1 MLFMLGSLS
10 LFAVDCNIGQLNVD
24 ILPCGNDGKF
34 YVKVNFSYQ
43 NVGNEGFKIVGNG
56 NNYGT
61 FQYNQLPVTIGP
73 FVGNGTSEYEI
84 VVKDIQ
90 FPDCQNFKEFGP
102 VQCNSCSIY
111 DLVVD
116 TGNCTSDST
125 YSATVNFEYQNVG
138 NNGFKLFFN
147 GVLFGT
153 YQYTQLPLNIQNFPV
168 SNKKNDVVKIID
180 VDNPDC
186 YKAVEY
192 EGLKC
197 GSQGGDC
204 IITNLTAVESDCDS
218 AGNFYVT
225 IDFDFEN
232 EGNQG
237 FTILGNGVNYGN
249 FEYGNLPVVLGPL
262 KGSKDKVWEF
272 IVKDKQ
278 YSYCLKGIS
287 IGKKDCGTDCE
298 IYEVVVTKGDCTSD
312 STYVLTI
319 DFDYKNVGGDKFN
332 LKANGKYF
340 GTYLYTQLPL
350 TINNFPKSGQGVDW
364 ILICDKENEQC
375 CKGKEF
381 ETKSC
386 GNSGDCIITNL
397 TAVASDCD
405 SAGNFYVTI
414 DFDYENEGNQ
424 GFTILGNGVN
434 YGNFEYGNL
443 PVVLGPLKGSKDKV
457 WEFIVKDKQYSYCLK
472 GISIGKKD
480 CGTDCEIYEVV
491 VTKGDCT
498 SDSTYVLT
506 IDFDYKNVGGD
517 KFNLKANGKYF
528 GTYLYTQL
536 PLTIN
541 NFPKSGQGVD
551 WILICDKENEQCCK
565 GKEFETKSC
574 GNSGDC
580 IITNLTAVASDCDSA
595 GNFYVTIDFD
605 YENEGNQGFTIQG
618 NGVNYGNFGYADLPV
633 VLGPFKGS
641 NTKVWEFKV
650 KDIQYPDCYKVK
662 ELGKVDCGDEC
673 EIKNLV
679 VDLGNCTS
687 DSTYSIYINFAVE
700 KPGSTH
706 FKLFANGQYFGTFA
720 YDSLPLNLSDFPQSG
735 NTHDWLK
742 VCDNEKEDCCKT
754 KEFKSP
760 KCGGNIA
767 NIYNLNAKIVN
778 CVNGVFNV
786 ELSFKHHSTGT
797 KGYRV
802 SGNGKQY
809 GVFDYSQNPLV
820 LGPIVNDTKL
830 QYEFVVTDNEFNTGD
845 DYVNIG
851 YVDCTTA
858 THEPA
863 IKEAGVSWHFVGT
876 DLIISTKDKERI
888 IQRISMFNY
897 LGQAVMRTEVNSTT
911 TSINTCALHPGM
923 YVCLVTF
930 ADGHQSVLIPKL
942 D

>member
-1 MLFMLGSLS
+1 MRKIIYSMLFMLGSLS

-312 STYVLTI
+312 STY
-319 DFDYKNVGGDKFN
+319 
-332 LKANGKYF
+332 A
-340 GTYLYTQLPL
+340 
-350 TINNFPKSGQGVDW
+350 
-364 ILICDKENEQC
+364 
-375 CKGKEF
+375 
-381 ETKSC
+381 
-386 GNSGDCIITNL
+386 
-397 TAVASDCD
+397 
-405 SAGNFYVTI
+405 
-414 DFDYENEGNQ
+414 
-424 GFTILGNGVN
+424 
-434 YGNFEYGNL
+434 
-443 PVVLGPLKGSKDKV
+443 
-457 WEFIVKDKQYSYCLK
+457 
-472 GISIGKKD
+472 
-480 CGTDCEIYEVV
+480 
-491 VTKGDCT
+491 
-498 SDSTYVLT
+498 LT

-735 NTHDWLK
+735 NTNDWLK

>member
-1 MLFMLGSLS
+1 
-10 LFAVDCNIGQLNVD
+10 
-24 ILPCGNDGKF
+24 
-34 YVKVNFSYQ
+34 
-43 NVGNEGFKIVGNG
+43 
-56 NNYGT
+56 
-61 FQYNQLPVTIGP
+61 
-73 FVGNGTSEYEI
+73 
-84 VVKDIQ
+84 
-90 FPDCQNFKEFGP
+90 
-102 VQCNSCSIY
+102 
-111 DLVVD
+111 
-116 TGNCTSDST
+116 
-125 YSATVNFEYQNVG
+125 
-138 NNGFKLFFN
+138 
-147 GVLFGT
+147 
-153 YQYTQLPLNIQNFPV
+153 
-168 SNKKNDVVKIID
+168 
-180 VDNPDC
+180 
-186 YKAVEY
+186 
-192 EGLKC
+192 
-197 GSQGGDC
+197 
-204 IITNLTAVESDCDS
+204 
-218 AGNFYVT
+218 
-225 IDFDFEN
+225 
-232 EGNQG
+232 
-237 FTILGNGVNYGN
+237 
-249 FEYGNLPVVLGPL
+249 
-262 KGSKDKVWEF
+262 
-272 IVKDKQ
+272 
-278 YSYCLKGIS
+278 
-287 IGKKDCGTDCE
+287 
-298 IYEVVVTKGDCTSD
+298 
-312 STYVLTI
+312 
-319 DFDYKNVGGDKFN
+319 
-332 LKANGKYF
+332 
-340 GTYLYTQLPL
+340 
-350 TINNFPKSGQGVDW
+350 
-364 ILICDKENEQC
+364 
-375 CKGKEF
+375 
-381 ETKSC
+381 
-386 GNSGDCIITNL
+386 
-397 TAVASDCD
+397 
-405 SAGNFYVTI
+405 
-414 DFDYENEGNQ
+414 
-424 GFTILGNGVN
+424 
-434 YGNFEYGNL
+434 
-443 PVVLGPLKGSKDKV
+443 
-457 WEFIVKDKQYSYCLK
+457 
-472 GISIGKKD
+472 
-480 CGTDCEIYEVV
+480 
-491 VTKGDCT
+491 
-498 SDSTYVLT
+498 
-506 IDFDYKNVGGD
+506 
-517 KFNLKANGKYF
+517 
-528 GTYLYTQL
+528 
-536 PLTIN
+536 
-541 NFPKSGQGVD
+541 
-551 WILICDKENEQCCK
+551 
-565 GKEFETKSC
+565 
-574 GNSGDC
+574 
-580 IITNLTAVASDCDSA
+580 
-595 GNFYVTIDFD
+595 
-605 YENEGNQGFTIQG
+605 ENEGNQGFTIQG

-700 KPGSTH
+700 KPGRTH

>member
-1 MLFMLGSLS
+1 M
-10 LFAVDCNIGQLNVD
+10 
-24 ILPCGNDGKF
+24 
-34 YVKVNFSYQ
+34 
-43 NVGNEGFKIVGNG
+43 
-56 NNYGT
+56 
-61 FQYNQLPVTIGP
+61 
-73 FVGNGTSEYEI
+73 
-84 VVKDIQ
+84 
-90 FPDCQNFKEFGP
+90 
-102 VQCNSCSIY
+102 
-111 DLVVD
+111 
-116 TGNCTSDST
+116 
-125 YSATVNFEYQNVG
+125 
-138 NNGFKLFFN
+138 
-147 GVLFGT
+147 
-153 YQYTQLPLNIQNFPV
+153 
-168 SNKKNDVVKIID
+168 
-180 VDNPDC
+180 
-186 YKAVEY
+186 
-192 EGLKC
+192 
-197 GSQGGDC
+197 
-204 IITNLTAVESDCDS
+204 
-218 AGNFYVT
+218 
-225 IDFDFEN
+225 
-232 EGNQG
+232 
-237 FTILGNGVNYGN
+237 
-249 FEYGNLPVVLGPL
+249 
-262 KGSKDKVWEF
+262 
-272 IVKDKQ
+272 
-278 YSYCLKGIS
+278 KGIS

-457 WEFIVKDKQYSYCLK
+457 WEFIVKDK
-472 GISIGKKD
+472 
-480 CGTDCEIYEVV
+480 
-491 VTKGDCT
+491 
-498 SDSTYVLT
+498 
-506 IDFDYKNVGGD
+506 
-517 KFNLKANGKYF
+517 
-528 GTYLYTQL
+528 
-536 PLTIN
+536 
-541 NFPKSGQGVD
+541 
-551 WILICDKENEQCCK
+551 
-565 GKEFETKSC
+565 
-574 GNSGDC
+574 
-580 IITNLTAVASDCDSA
+580 
-595 GNFYVTIDFD
+595 
-605 YENEGNQGFTIQG
+605 
-618 NGVNYGNFGYADLPV
+618 
-633 VLGPFKGS
+633 
-641 NTKVWEFKV
+641 
-650 KDIQYPDCYKVK
+650 QYPDCYKVK

>member
-1 MLFMLGSLS
+1 MRKIIYSMLFMLGSLS

-312 STYVLTI
+312 STY
-319 DFDYKNVGGDKFN
+319 
-332 LKANGKYF
+332 A
-340 GTYLYTQLPL
+340 
-350 TINNFPKSGQGVDW
+350 
-364 ILICDKENEQC
+364 
-375 CKGKEF
+375 
-381 ETKSC
+381 
-386 GNSGDCIITNL
+386 
-397 TAVASDCD
+397 
-405 SAGNFYVTI
+405 
-414 DFDYENEGNQ
+414 
-424 GFTILGNGVN
+424 
-434 YGNFEYGNL
+434 
-443 PVVLGPLKGSKDKV
+443 
-457 WEFIVKDKQYSYCLK
+457 
-472 GISIGKKD
+472 
-480 CGTDCEIYEVV
+480 
-491 VTKGDCT
+491 
-498 SDSTYVLT
+498 LT

>member
-1 MLFMLGSLS
+1 MRKIIYSMLFMLGSLS

-312 STYVLTI
+312 STY
-319 DFDYKNVGGDKFN
+319 
-332 LKANGKYF
+332 A
-340 GTYLYTQLPL
+340 
-350 TINNFPKSGQGVDW
+350 
-364 ILICDKENEQC
+364 
-375 CKGKEF
+375 
-381 ETKSC
+381 
-386 GNSGDCIITNL
+386 
-397 TAVASDCD
+397 
-405 SAGNFYVTI
+405 
-414 DFDYENEGNQ
+414 
-424 GFTILGNGVN
+424 
-434 YGNFEYGNL
+434 
-443 PVVLGPLKGSKDKV
+443 
-457 WEFIVKDKQYSYCLK
+457 
-472 GISIGKKD
+472 
-480 CGTDCEIYEVV
+480 
-491 VTKGDCT
+491 
-498 SDSTYVLT
+498 LT

-700 KPGSTH
+700 NPGSTH

-735 NTHDWLK
+735 NTNDWLK

>member
-1 MLFMLGSLS
+1 MRKIIYSMLFMLGSLS

-147 GVLFGT
+147 GILFGT

-249 FEYGNLPVVLGPL
+249 FGYADLPVVLGPF
-262 KGSKDKVWEF
+262 KGSKSKMWEF
-272 IVKDKQ
+272 KVKDIQ
-278 YSYCLKGIS
+278 YPDCYKVIELGIV
-287 IGKKDCGTDCE
+287 DCGNDCS
-298 IYEVVVTKGDCTSD
+298 ITEVVVTKGDCTSD

-434 YGNFEYGNL
+434 YGNF
-443 PVVLGPLKGSKDKV
+443 
-457 WEFIVKDKQYSYCLK
+457 
-472 GISIGKKD
+472 
-480 CGTDCEIYEVV
+480 
-491 VTKGDCT
+491 
-498 SDSTYVLT
+498 
-506 IDFDYKNVGGD
+506 
-517 KFNLKANGKYF
+517 
-528 GTYLYTQL
+528 
-536 PLTIN
+536 
-541 NFPKSGQGVD
+541 
-551 WILICDKENEQCCK
+551 
-565 GKEFETKSC
+565 
-574 GNSGDC
+574 
-580 IITNLTAVASDCDSA
+580 
-595 GNFYVTIDFD
+595 
-605 YENEGNQGFTIQG
+605 
-618 NGVNYGNFGYADLPV
+618 GYADLPV

-700 KPGSTH
+700 NPGSTH

-735 NTHDWLK
+735 NTNDWLK

-863 IKEAGVSWHFVGT
+863 IKEAGVCWHFVGT

-897 LGQAVMRTEVNSTT
+897 LGQAVMRTEVNATT
-911 TSINTCALHPGM
+911 TSINTCAMHPGM

>member
-1 MLFMLGSLS
+1 MRKIIYSMLFMLGSLS

-225 IDFDFEN
+225 IDFDF
-232 EGNQG
+232 
-237 FTILGNGVNYGN
+237 
-249 FEYGNLPVVLGPL
+249 
-262 KGSKDKVWEF
+262 
-272 IVKDKQ
+272 
-278 YSYCLKGIS
+278 
-287 IGKKDCGTDCE
+287 
-298 IYEVVVTKGDCTSD
+298 
-312 STYVLTI
+312 
-319 DFDYKNVGGDKFN
+319 
-332 LKANGKYF
+332 
-340 GTYLYTQLPL
+340 
-350 TINNFPKSGQGVDW
+350 
-364 ILICDKENEQC
+364 
-375 CKGKEF
+375 
-381 ETKSC
+381 
-386 GNSGDCIITNL
+386 
-397 TAVASDCD
+397 
-405 SAGNFYVTI
+405 
-414 DFDYENEGNQ
+414 ENEGNQ

-897 LGQAVMRTEVNSTT
+897 LGQAVMRTEVNATT
-911 TSINTCALHPGM
+911 TSINTCAMHPGM

>member
-1 MLFMLGSLS
+1 MRKIIYSMLFMLGSLS

-312 STYVLTI
+312 STYALTI

-397 TAVASDCD
+397 TAV
-405 SAGNFYVTI
+405 T
-414 DFDYENEGNQ
+414 
-424 GFTILGNGVN
+424 
-434 YGNFEYGNL
+434 
-443 PVVLGPLKGSKDKV
+443 
-457 WEFIVKDKQYSYCLK
+457 
-472 GISIGKKD
+472 
-480 CGTDCEIYEVV
+480 
-491 VTKGDCT
+491 
-498 SDSTYVLT
+498 
-506 IDFDYKNVGGD
+506 
-517 KFNLKANGKYF
+517 
-528 GTYLYTQL
+528 
-536 PLTIN
+536 
-541 NFPKSGQGVD
+541 
-551 WILICDKENEQCCK
+551 
-565 GKEFETKSC
+565 
-574 GNSGDC
+574 
-580 IITNLTAVASDCDSA
+580 SDCDSA

>member
-1 MLFMLGSLS
+1 MRKIIYSMLFMLGSLS

-147 GVLFGT
+147 GILFGT

-204 IITNLTAVESDCDS
+204 IITNLTAVASDCDS

-225 IDFDFEN
+225 IDFDF
-232 EGNQG
+232 
-237 FTILGNGVNYGN
+237 
-249 FEYGNLPVVLGPL
+249 
-262 KGSKDKVWEF
+262 
-272 IVKDKQ
+272 
-278 YSYCLKGIS
+278 
-287 IGKKDCGTDCE
+287 
-298 IYEVVVTKGDCTSD
+298 
-312 STYVLTI
+312 
-319 DFDYKNVGGDKFN
+319 
-332 LKANGKYF
+332 
-340 GTYLYTQLPL
+340 
-350 TINNFPKSGQGVDW
+350 
-364 ILICDKENEQC
+364 
-375 CKGKEF
+375 
-381 ETKSC
+381 
-386 GNSGDCIITNL
+386 
-397 TAVASDCD
+397 
-405 SAGNFYVTI
+405 
-414 DFDYENEGNQ
+414 ENEGNQ

-700 KPGSTH
+700 NPGSTH

-735 NTHDWLK
+735 NTNDWLK

-820 LGPIVNDTKL
+820 LGQIVNDTKL

-863 IKEAGVSWHFVGT
+863 IKEAGISWHFVGT

-897 LGQAVMRTEVNSTT
+897 LGQAVMRTEVNATT
-911 TSINTCALHPGM
+911 TSINTCAMHPGM

>member
-1 MLFMLGSLS
+1 MRKIIYSMLFMLGSLS

-397 TAVASDCD
+397 TAV
-405 SAGNFYVTI
+405 T
-414 DFDYENEGNQ
+414 
-424 GFTILGNGVN
+424 
-434 YGNFEYGNL
+434 
-443 PVVLGPLKGSKDKV
+443 
-457 WEFIVKDKQYSYCLK
+457 
-472 GISIGKKD
+472 
-480 CGTDCEIYEVV
+480 
-491 VTKGDCT
+491 
-498 SDSTYVLT
+498 
-506 IDFDYKNVGGD
+506 
-517 KFNLKANGKYF
+517 
-528 GTYLYTQL
+528 
-536 PLTIN
+536 
-541 NFPKSGQGVD
+541 
-551 WILICDKENEQCCK
+551 
-565 GKEFETKSC
+565 
-574 GNSGDC
+574 
-580 IITNLTAVASDCDSA
+580 SDCDSA

-735 NTHDWLK
+735 NTNDWLK

>member
-1 MLFMLGSLS
+1 MRKIIYSMLFMLGSLS

-434 YGNFEYGNL
+434 YGNF
-443 PVVLGPLKGSKDKV
+443 
-457 WEFIVKDKQYSYCLK
+457 
-472 GISIGKKD
+472 
-480 CGTDCEIYEVV
+480 
-491 VTKGDCT
+491 
-498 SDSTYVLT
+498 
-506 IDFDYKNVGGD
+506 
-517 KFNLKANGKYF
+517 
-528 GTYLYTQL
+528 
-536 PLTIN
+536 
-541 NFPKSGQGVD
+541 
-551 WILICDKENEQCCK
+551 
-565 GKEFETKSC
+565 
-574 GNSGDC
+574 
-580 IITNLTAVASDCDSA
+580 
-595 GNFYVTIDFD
+595 
-605 YENEGNQGFTIQG
+605 
-618 NGVNYGNFGYADLPV
+618 GYADLPV

-700 KPGSTH
+700 NPGSTH

-786 ELSFKHHSTGT
+786 ELSFKQHSTGT

-897 LGQAVMRTEVNSTT
+897 LGQAVMRTEVNATT

>member
-1 MLFMLGSLS
+1 MRKIIYSMLFMLGSLS

-24 ILPCGNDGKF
+24 ILPCANDGKF

-312 STYVLTI
+312 STY
-319 DFDYKNVGGDKFN
+319 
-332 LKANGKYF
+332 A
-340 GTYLYTQLPL
+340 
-350 TINNFPKSGQGVDW
+350 
-364 ILICDKENEQC
+364 
-375 CKGKEF
+375 
-381 ETKSC
+381 
-386 GNSGDCIITNL
+386 
-397 TAVASDCD
+397 
-405 SAGNFYVTI
+405 
-414 DFDYENEGNQ
+414 
-424 GFTILGNGVN
+424 
-434 YGNFEYGNL
+434 
-443 PVVLGPLKGSKDKV
+443 
-457 WEFIVKDKQYSYCLK
+457 
-472 GISIGKKD
+472 
-480 CGTDCEIYEVV
+480 
-491 VTKGDCT
+491 
-498 SDSTYVLT
+498 LT

>member
-1 MLFMLGSLS
+1 MRKIIYSMLFMLGSLS

-225 IDFDFEN
+225 IDFDF
-232 EGNQG
+232 
-237 FTILGNGVNYGN
+237 
-249 FEYGNLPVVLGPL
+249 
-262 KGSKDKVWEF
+262 
-272 IVKDKQ
+272 
-278 YSYCLKGIS
+278 
-287 IGKKDCGTDCE
+287 
-298 IYEVVVTKGDCTSD
+298 
-312 STYVLTI
+312 
-319 DFDYKNVGGDKFN
+319 
-332 LKANGKYF
+332 
-340 GTYLYTQLPL
+340 
-350 TINNFPKSGQGVDW
+350 
-364 ILICDKENEQC
+364 
-375 CKGKEF
+375 
-381 ETKSC
+381 
-386 GNSGDCIITNL
+386 
-397 TAVASDCD
+397 
-405 SAGNFYVTI
+405 
-414 DFDYENEGNQ
+414 ENEGNQ

>member
-1 MLFMLGSLS
+1 MRKIIYSMLFMLGSLS

-147 GVLFGT
+147 GILFGT

-225 IDFDFEN
+225 IDFDF
-232 EGNQG
+232 
-237 FTILGNGVNYGN
+237 
-249 FEYGNLPVVLGPL
+249 
-262 KGSKDKVWEF
+262 
-272 IVKDKQ
+272 
-278 YSYCLKGIS
+278 
-287 IGKKDCGTDCE
+287 
-298 IYEVVVTKGDCTSD
+298 
-312 STYVLTI
+312 
-319 DFDYKNVGGDKFN
+319 
-332 LKANGKYF
+332 
-340 GTYLYTQLPL
+340 
-350 TINNFPKSGQGVDW
+350 
-364 ILICDKENEQC
+364 
-375 CKGKEF
+375 
-381 ETKSC
+381 
-386 GNSGDCIITNL
+386 
-397 TAVASDCD
+397 
-405 SAGNFYVTI
+405 
-414 DFDYENEGNQ
+414 ENEGNQ

-700 KPGSTH
+700 NPGSTH

-735 NTHDWLK
+735 NTNDWLK

-820 LGPIVNDTKL
+820 LGQIVNDTKL

-863 IKEAGVSWHFVGT
+863 IKEAGISWHFVGT

-897 LGQAVMRTEVNSTT
+897 LGQAVMRTEVNATT
-911 TSINTCALHPGM
+911 TSINTCAMHPGM

>member
-1 MLFMLGSLS
+1 MRKIIYSMLFMLGSLS

-147 GVLFGT
+147 GILFGT

-197 GSQGGDC
+197 GSQG
-204 IITNLTAVESDCDS
+204 
-218 AGNFYVT
+218 
-225 IDFDFEN
+225 
-232 EGNQG
+232 
-237 FTILGNGVNYGN
+237 
-249 FEYGNLPVVLGPL
+249 
-262 KGSKDKVWEF
+262 
-272 IVKDKQ
+272 
-278 YSYCLKGIS
+278 
-287 IGKKDCGTDCE
+287 
-298 IYEVVVTKGDCTSD
+298 
-312 STYVLTI
+312 
-319 DFDYKNVGGDKFN
+319 
-332 LKANGKYF
+332 
-340 GTYLYTQLPL
+340 
-350 TINNFPKSGQGVDW
+350 
-364 ILICDKENEQC
+364 
-375 CKGKEF
+375 
-381 ETKSC
+381 
-386 GNSGDCIITNL
+386 GDCIITNL

-700 KPGSTH
+700 NPGSTH

-735 NTHDWLK
+735 NTNDWLK

-820 LGPIVNDTKL
+820 LGQIVNDTKL

-863 IKEAGVSWHFVGT
+863 IKEAGISWHFVGT

-897 LGQAVMRTEVNSTT
+897 LGQAVMRTEVNATT
-911 TSINTCALHPGM
+911 TSINTCAMHPGM

>member
-1 MLFMLGSLS
+1 MRKIIYSMLFMLGSLS

-147 GVLFGT
+147 GILFGT

-204 IITNLTAVESDCDS
+204 IITNLTAV
-218 AGNFYVT
+218 
-225 IDFDFEN
+225 
-232 EGNQG
+232 
-237 FTILGNGVNYGN
+237 
-249 FEYGNLPVVLGPL
+249 
-262 KGSKDKVWEF
+262 
-272 IVKDKQ
+272 
-278 YSYCLKGIS
+278 
-287 IGKKDCGTDCE
+287 
-298 IYEVVVTKGDCTSD
+298 
-312 STYVLTI
+312 
-319 DFDYKNVGGDKFN
+319 
-332 LKANGKYF
+332 
-340 GTYLYTQLPL
+340 
-350 TINNFPKSGQGVDW
+350 
-364 ILICDKENEQC
+364 
-375 CKGKEF
+375 
-381 ETKSC
+381 
-386 GNSGDCIITNL
+386 
-397 TAVASDCD
+397 ASDCD

-414 DFDYENEGNQ
+414 DFDYENERNQ
-424 GFTILGNGVN
+424 GFTILGKGVN

-700 KPGSTH
+700 NPGSTH

-735 NTHDWLK
+735 NTNDWLK

-863 IKEAGVSWHFVGT
+863 IKEAGISWHFVGT

-897 LGQAVMRTEVNSTT
+897 LGQAVMRTEVNATT
-911 TSINTCALHPGM
+911 TSINTCAMHPGM